1 MTNLNLKDK
10 IKEKNK
16 QKKNEKLIKK
26 EKGQPPINKQGSVS
40 EILLEVQGWNH
51 QMECIS
57 DKVIFIFVKG
67 NI

>member
-10 IKEKNK
+10 IKEKNE

-40 EILLEVQGWNH
+40 EILLEVQG
-51 QMECIS
+51 
-57 DKVIFIFVKG
+57 
-67 NI
+67 